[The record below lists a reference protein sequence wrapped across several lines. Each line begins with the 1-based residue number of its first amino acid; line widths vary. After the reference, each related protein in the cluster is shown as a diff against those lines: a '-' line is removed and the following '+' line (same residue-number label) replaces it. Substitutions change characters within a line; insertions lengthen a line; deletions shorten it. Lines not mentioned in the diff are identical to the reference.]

1 MDELVTSLLD
11 SGLHSAY
18 SAVQGKIQTTGCG
31 RIKTELM
38 SMIAS
43 MKKTISPSNAVKRK
57 V

>member
-11 SGLHSAY
+11 SCLHSAY

-43 MKKTISPSNAVKRK
+43 VKKTFL
-57 V
+57 